1 MKTRPSKT
9 VYILPLILIP
19 VLIILDRITKVWAVK
34 RLAAGGDIVLIPGV
48 LRFRHLQNAGAA
60 FGVLKD
66 SRWLF
71 IAFTVIVLAVGVY
84 FYIRC
89 ARRSQLSTVHAV
101 ICSALA
107 AGAIGNGWDR
117 AVSGT
122 VTDFIYVELI
132 DFPIFNL
139 ADIYITCACAAAV
152 ILVLRSAR
160 HEEHSV

>member
-1 MKTRPSKT
+1 METKNKKTA
-9 VYILPLILIP
+9 YILPVILIP
-19 VLIILDRITKVWAVK
+19 VLIILDRLTKIWAEK
-34 RLAAGGDIVLIPGV
+34 RLASGSDIRLIPGV
-48 LRFRHLQNAGAA
+48 LRLRYLKNAGAA
-60 FGVLKD
+60 FGVLANR
-66 SRWLF
+66 RWLF
-71 IAFTVIVLAVGVY
+71 IAFTVIVLALGVY
-84 FYIRC
+84 FYIRY
-89 ARRSQLSTVHAV
+89 ARRLQVSTAYAV

-117 AVSGT
+117 AVSGA

-160 HEEHSV
+160 HEGH